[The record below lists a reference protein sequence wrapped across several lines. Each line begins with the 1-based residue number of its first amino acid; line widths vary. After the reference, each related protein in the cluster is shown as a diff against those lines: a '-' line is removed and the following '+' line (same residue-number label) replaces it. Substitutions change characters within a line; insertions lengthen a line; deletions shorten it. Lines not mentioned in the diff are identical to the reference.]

1 MKEPVLKSLLKS
13 FFSRNYVFRPPPNIL
28 LTTHIISAS
37 TITTIITPDQT
48 PALKM
53 PSIAEQLAKVVD
65 KNAKIA
71 RGKYLF
77 IIIGFI
83 LDL

>member
-1 MKEPVLKSLLKS
+1 MKEPVLKSLQKS
-13 FFSRNYVFRPPPNIL
+13 FFFKNYVFRPPPKIL
-28 LTTHIISAS
+28 LITHIISAS
-37 TITTIITPDQT
+37 TITTTIMPDHT

-65 KNAKIA
+65 KKAKIA

-83 LDL
+83 LD